1 MDEAQREVAEA
12 RGMVMRDEET
22 FIRIKVQST
31 KNDGALNGLEASLH
45 FLRSAK
51 PDERGELTRRYAVTI
66 TELEKVVAYFKVYV
80 TGDA

>member
-12 RGMVMRDEET
+12 REMVMKDEKT
-22 FIRIKVQST
+22 FNRIKVQST
-31 KNDGALNGLEASLH
+31 KNDETLNGLEASLR

-51 PDERGELTRRYAVTI
+51 PDERGELTRRYAVAI